1 MRNIRRSWIMLD
13 LSIYDSQEECAW
25 CPGCGDFGILAAL
38 KQVLAELKL
47 MPHEVVISSGIGQAA
62 KLPHYIN
69 VNGFNG
75 LHGRAVPPA
84 VGIKLANK
92 NLKVIIDSGDGDS
105 YGEGGNHLLHNIRR
119 NIDITHFVHDNQ
131 IYGLT
136 KGQGSPTTDK
146 GQKTS
151 MQFDGTNIEAFRPL
165 AFAITAGATF
175 VARSFSGDKEHLV
188 EIMKQAILHK
198 GYSLVDI
205 LQPCVTFNH
214 VNTFK
219 WYKENTYKLEESYN
233 SSDKFEALKKAMEWE
248 DRIPLGV
255 IYKEEK
261 TEYTEAVSY
270 LTEGKPLVDRQWKPQ
285 DAKRFLEDFR

>member
-1 MRNIRRSWIMLD
+1 MLD
-13 LSIYDSQEECAW
+13 VKMYDTHEECAW

-38 KQVLAELKL
+38 KEALAELEIK
-47 MPHEVVISSGIGQAA
+47 PHEVVMSSGIGQAA
-62 KLPHYIN
+62 KTPHYIN
-69 VNGFNG
+69 LNGFNG

-92 NLKVIIDSGDGDS
+92 DLKVIINSGDGDS

-119 NIDITHFVHDNQ
+119 NIDIAHFVHDNQ

-151 MQFDGTNIEAFRPL
+151 MQFEGTTVDAFMPL

-188 EIMKQAILHK
+188 EVMKAAILHK
-198 GYSLVDI
+198 GYALVDI

-219 WYKENTYKLEESYN
+219 WYKENTYKLEEGYDPTN
-233 SSDKFEALKKAMEWE
+233 KLEAIGKAMEWE
-248 DRIPLGV
+248 KGIPLGI
-255 IYKEEK
+255 IYRVERE
-261 TEYTEAVSY
+261 EYTDSISY
-270 LTEGKPLVDRQWKPQ
+270 LTQGKPLVERQWEPVQ
-285 DAKRFLEDFR
+285 AKKFMEDFR

>member
-1 MRNIRRSWIMLD
+1 MLD
-13 LSIYDSQEECAW
+13 MKLFETQEECAW
-25 CPGCGDFGILAAL
+25 CPGCGDFAILAAL
-38 KQVLAELKL
+38 KQTLAELDIK
-47 MPHEVVISSGIGQAA
+47 PHEIVMSSGIGQAA
-62 KLPHYIN
+62 KTPHYIN

-92 NLKVIIDSGDGDS
+92 DLKVIINSGDGDS
-105 YGEGGNHLLHNIRR
+105 YGEGGNHLLHNIRK

-151 MQFDGTNIEAFRPL
+151 MQFDGTMVDAFRPL

-188 EIMKQAILHK
+188 SIMKEAILHK

-219 WYKENTYKLEESYN
+219 WYKENTYKLGDDYDPTNKEEG
-233 SSDKFEALKKAMEWE
+233 LKKAMEWDE
-248 DRIPLGV
+248 SIPLGI
-255 IYKEEK
+255 IYKEERD
-261 TEYTEAVSY
+261 EYTDTLSY
-270 LTEGKPLVDRQWKPQ
+270 VTKGQPLINRKWEPQ
-285 DAKRFLEDFR
+285 FARKFMKDFI

>member
-1 MRNIRRSWIMLD
+1 MLD
-13 LSIYDSQEECAW
+13 INLFETQEECAW
-25 CPGCGDFGILAAL
+25 CPGCGDFAILAAL
-38 KQVLAELKL
+38 KQTLAELDIK
-47 MPHEVVISSGIGQAA
+47 PHEIVMSSGIGQAA
-62 KLPHYIN
+62 KTPHYIN

-92 NLKVIIDSGDGDS
+92 DLKVIINSGDGDS
-105 YGEGGNHLLHNIRR
+105 YGEGGNHLLHNIRK

-151 MQFDGTNIEAFRPL
+151 MQLDGTMVDAFRPL

-175 VARSFSGDKEHLV
+175 VARSFSGDKEHLIS
-188 EIMKQAILHK
+188 IMKQAILHK

-219 WYKENTYKLEESYN
+219 WYKENTYKLEDNYDPTN
-233 SSDKFEALKKAMEWE
+233 KADGLKKAMEW
-248 DRIPLGV
+248 DKGIPLGV
-255 IYKEEK
+255 IYKEERA
-261 TEYTEAVSY
+261 EYTDSLSY
-270 LTEGKPLVDRQWKPQ
+270 ITKGQPLITRKWEPQ
-285 DAKRFLEDFR
+285 YARKFMKDFM

>member
-1 MRNIRRSWIMLD
+1 MLD
-13 LSIYDSQEECAW
+13 IKMYDTHEECAW
-25 CPGCGDFGILAAL
+25 CPGCGDFAILAAL
-38 KQVLAELKL
+38 KEVLAELELK
-47 MPHEVVISSGIGQAA
+47 PHEVVVSSGIGQAA

-84 VGIKLANK
+84 VGIKLVNQD
-92 NLKVIIDSGDGDS
+92 LKVIINSGDGDS

-151 MQFDGTNIEAFRPL
+151 MQFDGTNVEAFRPL
-165 AFAITAGATF
+165 AFALTAGATF
-175 VARSFSGDKEHLV
+175 VARSFSGDKEHLKGV
-188 EIMKQAILHK
+188 MKAAILHK
-198 GYSLVDI
+198 GYALVDI

-219 WYKENTYKLEESYN
+219 WYKENTYKLDENYDYN
-233 SSDKFEALKKAMEWE
+233 NKAEAIKKAMEW
-248 DRIPLGV
+248 DNGIPLGI
-255 IYKEEK
+255 IYKEESP
-261 TEYTEAVSY
+261 EYTEVVSY
-270 LTEGKPLVDRQWKPQ
+270 LTQGKSLVQRQWKPQ
-285 DAKRFLEDFR
+285 DARVFMEDFR

>member
-1 MRNIRRSWIMLD
+1 MLE
-13 LSIYDSQEECAW
+13 LNIYDTQEECAW
-25 CPGCGDFGILAAL
+25 CPGCGDFAILAAL
-38 KQVLAELKL
+38 KQVLAELNIK
-47 MPHEVVISSGIGQAA
+47 PHEIVMASGIGQAA
-62 KLPHYIN
+62 KTPHYIN

-92 NLKVIIDSGDGDS
+92 DLKVIINSGDGDS

-151 MQFDGTNIEAFRPL
+151 MQFEGTTIDAFRPL

-175 VARSFSGDKEHLV
+175 IARSFSGDKEHLV
-188 EIMKQAILHK
+188 SIMKQAILHK

-205 LQPCVTFNH
+205 LQPCITFNH

-219 WYKENTYKLEESYN
+219 WYKENTYKLNEGYN
-233 SSDKFEALKKAMEWE
+233 PTDKAEAIKMAMEW
-248 DRIPLGV
+248 DNGIPLGV
-255 IYKEEK
+255 IYEEERE
-261 TEYTEAVSY
+261 EYTDKVSNI
-270 LTEGKPLVDRQWKPQ
+270 TKDKPLTHRHWEPQ
-285 DAKRFLEDFR
+285 YAMRFMDDFR

>member
-1 MRNIRRSWIMLD
+1 MLD
-13 LSIYDSQEECAW
+13 MNIYESHEECAW

-38 KQVLAELKL
+38 KQALSELNL
-47 MPHEVVISSGIGQAA
+47 LPHEVVISSGIGQAA

-92 NLKVIIDSGDGDS
+92 DLKVIINSGDGDS

-136 KGQGSPTTDK
+136 KGQGSPTTEK

-151 MQFDGTNIEAFRPL
+151 MQFDGTNIEAFKPL

-188 EIMKQAILHK
+188 NIMKQAILHK

-219 WYKENTYKLEESYN
+219 WYKENTYKLDESYN
-233 SSDKFEALKKAMEWE
+233 PSDKFEAIKKAMEWE
-248 DRIPLGV
+248 EKIPLGV
-255 IYKEEK
+255 LYKEEK
-261 TEYTEAVSY
+261 VEYTETVASI
-270 LTEGKPLVDRQWKPQ
+270 TDGKTLIDRQWKPE

>member
-1 MRNIRRSWIMLD
+1 MLD
-13 LSIYDSQEECAW
+13 VKMFDTHDECAW

-38 KQVLAELKL
+38 KQALAELNL
-47 MPHEVVISSGIGQAA
+47 NPNDVVISSGIGQAA
-62 KLPHYIN
+62 KTPHYIN

-92 NLKVIIDSGDGDS
+92 ELKVIIDSGDGDS
-105 YGEGGNHLLHNIRR
+105 YGEGGNHILHNIRK
-119 NIDITHFVHDNQ
+119 NIDITQFVHNNQ

-136 KGQGSPTTDK
+136 KGQGSPTTAK

-151 MQFDGTNIEAFRPL
+151 MQFEGVKVEPFQPL
-165 AFAITAGATF
+165 SFAITAGATF

-188 EIMKQAILHK
+188 PIMKQAIMHN
-198 GYSLVDI
+198 GYALVDI

-219 WYKENTYKLEESYN
+219 WYKENTYKLEEDYDPT
-233 SSDKFEALKKAMEWE
+233 DKMEALRRAMEWE
-248 DRIPLGV
+248 NGIPLGI

-261 TEYTEAVSY
+261 ESY
-270 LTEGKPLVDRQWKPQ
+270 IETLDHVNNGMPIVDRKWSPL
-285 DAKRFLEDFR
+285 DAVKFMKDFK